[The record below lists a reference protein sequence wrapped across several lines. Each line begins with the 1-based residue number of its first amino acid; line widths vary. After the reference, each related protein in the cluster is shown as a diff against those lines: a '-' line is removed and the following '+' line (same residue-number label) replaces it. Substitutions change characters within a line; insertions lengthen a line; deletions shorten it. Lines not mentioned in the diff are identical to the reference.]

1 MFVQYH
7 VENDILQPPYI
18 SGDTENQQQIKDVEQ
33 TAYDGQCGESPRNM
47 TYGLTLTY
55 KAPNPNLNLSK
66 TAQ

>member
-33 TAYDGQCGESPRNM
+33 TAYDGQCGESLWNM
-47 TYGLTLTY
+47 TEMQYIWINT
-55 KAPNPNLNLSK
+55 NL
-66 TAQ
+66 